1 MLARGRGT
9 TARSRVKR
17 PNSLAMAGGLAAL
30 VGLVAPW
37 AFIDVETQ
45 AGLEGLELG
54 LFHMYDFVQRISDAV
69 GPASIHAAYLVF
81 VIIALVLVGGVM
93 SFVHPGWGALPAAG
107 ALLFALVAE
116 DPRSFGASAAFVA
129 HSYGFWIA
137 GLGGG
142 VAFLGLA
149 LREESAAAP
158 RVAETVRPSPN
169 PAAQVDPAPAPHD
182 PPDGAA
188 PGSPAGLP
196 EPWVSRVETTLR
208 ELQRSFREQQDFL
221 FDLDRGLLDGRVD
234 NATYHEIR
242 VARQE
247 RIGEIREDVE
257 TLRRQLS
264 ATKSSGPGDL
274 ATAG

>member
-1 MLARGRGT
+1 
-9 TARSRVKR
+9 
-17 PNSLAMAGGLAAL
+17 MAGGLAAL

-54 LFHMYDFVQRISDAV
+54 LFHMYDFVQRIGDAV
-69 GPASIHAAYLVF
+69 GPAGIHAGYLVF
-81 VIIALVLVGGVM
+81 VIIALMLIGGVM

-107 ALLFALVAE
+107 ALLFAQVAE
-116 DPRSFGASAAFVA
+116 DPRSFGTSAAFVA
-129 HSYGFWIA
+129 YSYGFWIA

-142 VAFLGLA
+142 VALLGLA
-149 LREESAAAP
+149 LREEAAAAP
-158 RVAETVRPSPN
+158 RTAEAVGPSPT
-169 PAAQVDPAPAPHD
+169 PAAQIDPDPVLHDPA
-182 PPDGAA
+182 DGAA
-188 PGSPAGLP
+188 PGTPAGLP
-196 EPWVSRVETTLR
+196 EAWVSRVETTLR

-242 VARQE
+242 VGRQE
-247 RIGEIREDVE
+247 RIGEIRKEVE

-264 ATKSSGPGDL
+264 ATKSSGPGEPG
-274 ATAG
+274 TVV

>member
-1 MLARGRGT
+1 
-9 TARSRVKR
+9 
-17 PNSLAMAGGLAAL
+17 MAGGLAAL

-54 LFHMYDFVQRISDAV
+54 LFHMYDFVQRIGDAV
-69 GPASIHAAYLVF
+69 GPAGIHAAYLVF
-81 VIIALVLVGGVM
+81 VIIALMLIGGVM

-129 HSYGFWIA
+129 YSYGFWIA

-142 VAFLGLA
+142 VALLGLA
-149 LREESAAAP
+149 LREAAAAP
-158 RVAETVRPSPN
+158 RAAEAVGPSPTA
-169 PAAQVDPAPAPHD
+169 AAQIDPDPALHD
-182 PPDGAA
+182 PADGAA
-188 PGSPAGLP
+188 PGSPTGLP
-196 EPWVSRVETTLR
+196 EHWVSRVETTLR

-242 VARQE
+242 VGRQE
-247 RIGEIREDVE
+247 RIGEIREEVE

-264 ATKSSGPGDL
+264 ATRSSGPGDL
-274 ATAG
+274 GTAE